1 MILFNPETALKL
13 SRNIGKKNQC
23 DSNNLFDEE
32 EGTQTSWDLWSPLEY
47 RSPRRG
53 MTQFGSDGVAEPV
66 YRLAYLR
73 LDAPTHLASLE
84 RST

>member
-1 MILFNPETALKL
+1 MIVFNPETALKL
-13 SRNIGKKNQC
+13 SRNVGKKISVIVIICSMKKKRGQA
-23 DSNNLFDEE
+23 
-32 EGTQTSWDLWSPLEY
+32 GTMWPPLEN

-53 MTQFGSDGVAEPV
+53 MSQCGSDEVTEPV

-73 LDAPTHLASLE
+73 LDAPTHLASYQ